1 MQTNTV
7 ENITIEHPNPPR
19 EYSEG
24 LLKSF
29 IDEKTAR
36 YVAPAH
42 GLRVPHGAKKGFSA
56 PKHQAT
62 LWALTSREQ
71 KQVAE
76 EVGVSYG
83 VMRQWMGEPDFQ
95 RQIEAHRQ
103 DFIDRFLAHV
113 QTLPDTV
120 PDPLDAPGWL
130 ADATLYDVAV
140 LDGILRRLDAEGGGA
155 GGHAPFNTK
164 VFYWVAA
171 IAARHSETKA
181 INKFRLHL
189 QATRIY
195 GLGLLTKELVRRT
208 PDIPPKS
215 KQRVT
220 TTLEKIVEAAVDM
233 DKAIEQWGGQPLR
246 GAFPS
251 GVTCEVCNAE
261 PAFSFSLVPQ
271 GENKP
276 TWCFTGNCTSDDE
289 QYYIEFHRFFRSPA
303 AVVSWLGHLVEK
315 NSFSPGDFFA
325 MLRRLAAASNSYREE

>member
-1 MQTNTV
+1 MQTNTA
-7 ENITIEHPNPPR
+7 ENITTEHPNPTR

-36 YVAPAH
+36 YVAPAPRQ
-42 GLRVPHGAKKGFSA
+42 RVPHGAKKGFSA
-56 PKHQAT
+56 PKYHAT

-103 DFIDRFLAHV
+103 DFIDCFLAHV

-120 PDPLDAPGWL
+120 PDSMDAPGWL
-130 ADATLYDVAV
+130 ADARLYDVAV
-140 LDGILRRLDAEGGGA
+140 LDGILRRLDAVEGGA
-155 GGHAPFNTK
+155 GGHVPFDTK

-171 IAARHSETKA
+171 IADRQSDTKA

-208 PDIPPKS
+208 PDIPPKP

-233 DKAIEQWGGQPLR
+233 DRAIEQWGGQPLR

-251 GVTCEVCNAE
+251 GVTCEICNAE
-261 PAFSFSLVPQ
+261 PAFSFSLIPK
-271 GENKP
+271 GESRYV
-276 TWCFTGNCTSDDE
+276 WSFTGNCTSDE
-289 QYYIEFHRFFRSPA
+289 ERYYIEFHRFFRSPA
-303 AVVSWLGHLVEK
+303 AVTSWLGHLAEK
-315 NSFSPGDFFA
+315 TSFNPADFFA
-325 MLRRLAAASNSYREE
+325 MLHRFAAASNSYGEE